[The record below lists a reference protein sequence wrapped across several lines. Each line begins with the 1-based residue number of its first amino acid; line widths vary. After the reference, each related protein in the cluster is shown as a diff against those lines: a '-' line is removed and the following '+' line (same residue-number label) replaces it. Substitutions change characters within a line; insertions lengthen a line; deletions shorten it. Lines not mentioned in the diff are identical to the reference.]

1 MTKAILFDFDGT
13 LVDSAPAIVKTMEQ
27 TFFLLGVTVPEE
39 RAMRATIGL
48 PLATALQQLGSLK
61 KSHDSARAVLHNG
74 ESPLCIYLFVL

>member
-27 TFFLLGVTVPEE
+27 TFLLLGVPVPEV

-48 PLATALQQLGSLK
+48 PLVGFRKWLWSLVK
-61 KSHDSARAVLHNG
+61 AEIAA
-74 ESPLCIYLFVL
+74 